1 MSDDESKLKTKPYP
15 VVDDLYIYRFVS
27 FYELYHLCQNKKLK
41 LSLLAVQDDKNEG
54 VGATLRFAAPEW
66 ASFYTNADKVF
77 QQHAYAV
84 HNTYI
89 TCWTMEP
96 DSVAMW
102 LLYSP
107 NKEGIRVRTT
117 TGKLKSALAAY
128 EKINSWTNHLHYTD
142 GSELLTWCWDLKPV
156 HYVNLD
162 ILLAEMNETYTQ
174 FKNLCKEL
182 AAGNPEW
189 WTDEDGFLKKYPEFI
204 DEFRNRFELGYFIK
218 DSGFVHEKELRGVVN
233 AGIRNSLDVEKWKK
247 SEDLTLTPFKPAEP
261 GVLPSFIYAPIS
273 DDFID
278 EICFDPRMPEYKKQ
292 VVRDV
297 LSPLGELEE
306 ASRCFNSL
314 VDKRL
319 RFDPFEGIR
328 PEANA
333 QQYAPV
339 DPTKRRG

>member
-1 MSDDESKLKTKPYP
+1 MSDEETKFKAKLYP
-15 VVDDLYIYRFVS
+15 VDDDLHIYRFVS
-27 FYELYHLCQNKKLK
+27 FYEVYQLYKNKKLK

-54 VGATLRFAAPEW
+54 VGATLKFAAPEW
-66 ASFYTNADKVF
+66 ASFHTNADKVF

-107 NKEGIRVRTT
+107 NKEGMRVRTT
-117 TGKLKSALAAY
+117 AGKLKSALAAY
-128 EKINSWTNHLHYTD
+128 EKINRWTNHLHYTD
-142 GSELLTWCWDLKPV
+142 GSELLTWYWDLKPV
-156 HYVNLD
+156 HYINLD
-162 ILLAEMNETYTQ
+162 ILLAEINEAYAQ

-189 WTDEDGFLKKYPEFI
+189 WTDEEGFLKKYTKFI
-204 DEFRNRFELGYFIK
+204 DEFRDRFELGHFIK

-233 AGIRNSLDVEKWKK
+233 AGVRNSLNVETWKK
-247 SEDLTLTPFKPAEP
+247 SENLMLTPFKSAEP
-261 GVLPSFIYAPIS
+261 GVLPSFIYAPIG

-278 EICFDPRMPEYKKQ
+278 GICFDPRMPEYKRQ
-292 VVRDV
+292 VVRDA
-297 LSPLGELEE
+297 LSPLGVQEE

-314 VDKRL
+314 VDKRF
-319 RFDPFEGIR
+319 RFDPFEGLS
-328 PEANA
+328 PDANA
-333 QQYAPV
+333 Q
-339 DPTKRRG
+339 KRATAG